1 MKAYQRR
8 IIFSFVAVILGMLL
22 TGILFAAEQASQP
35 AASSSKDIDDM
46 MAEVGKL
53 SAEKGQIESK
63 LVESLRLKRMHEA
76 EWKVL
81 DEERLRRNAEV
92 EQHNGS
98 CGGKDWSKPGFS
110 QCQGSYNRLESWLNN
125 LKTKRA
131 AWQSK
136 ENARVNVAKQMVER
150 RNTINKRLQFL
161 KGTLLNLAAFNKA
174 NTECKGSDEAIHQ
187 CMQSIWDGARSSYES
202 DPMVV
207 KPQPF
212 KATPRTQEQ
221 AIEEYKKSGEAPGPK
236 TLKINEPPPP
246 STK

>member
-1 MKAYQRR
+1 MKAYRR
-8 IIFSFVAVILGMLL
+8 SIILSFVAVVLSMLL
-22 TGILFAAEQASQP
+22 TGILFAAEQALQP
-35 AASSSKDIDDM
+35 AAPSSKDVDDM
-46 MAEVGKL
+46 MAEVGRL
-53 SAEKGQIESK
+53 SAERGQIDSK
-63 LVESLRLKRMHEA
+63 LGESLRLKQTHEA

-92 EQHNGS
+92 AQHNSS
-98 CGGKDWSKPGFS
+98 CSGKDWRKPGFS

-136 ENARVNVAKQMVER
+136 EDARVNAAKQMVER
-150 RNTINKRLQFL
+150 RTTIDKRLQFL

-174 NTECKGSDEAIHQ
+174 NTDCKGSDEAIHQ
-187 CMQSIWDGARSSYES
+187 CMQSIWDGARSSYAS

-212 KATPRTQEQ
+212 RATPRTQEQ
-221 AIEEYKKSGEAPGPK
+221 AIEEYKKSGEAPGPR

-246 STK
+246 AAK